1 MNHLTLKK
9 TPVVFVPGLFG
20 SMSNTIVPG
29 TGGWSFGLAGMVY
42 EPFVLM
48 LETMGYRRGENLFI
62 CFYDWSQRIEHS
74 AKEYLTKTVEQAKK
88 KTGADK
94 VNIVCH
100 SMGGLVSRAYVQSKK
115 YKDDVDQL
123 IILCTPNA
131 GSAPNYSYWTG
142 GELPLNAPSKFN
154 FVHFYMKM
162 YLAYLSKR
170 YKSNKIEVIHQH
182 FKGLKDIMPGSD
194 FGNYLI
200 MNTKGCCRRFVDY
213 PTMKTQNPWLDQLN
227 LERAVIQERNIQVTL
242 IAGTNEETIKYL
254 EVVPSQ
260 SIIQWA
266 DGKVTG
272 AAYTNSGDGDA
283 ALESVFFLD
292 GDQYTVDG
300 THVETLY
307 KSESILRSKLR
318 R

>member
-1 MNHLTLKK
+1 MSHLPLKR

-20 SMSNTIVPG
+20 SMSDVIVPG

-48 LETMGYRRGENLFI
+48 LETMGYRRNHNLFI
-62 CFYDWSQRIEHS
+62 CYYDWSQRIEHS
-74 AKEYLTKTVEQAKK
+74 ASHYLTKTIAQAKE
-88 KTGADK
+88 KTGADQ

-100 SMGGLVSRAYVQSKK
+100 SMGGLVSRAYVQSST
-115 YKDDVDQL
+115 YKNDVGQL

-131 GSAPNYSYWTG
+131 GSPPNYSYWTG
-142 GELPLNAPSKFN
+142 GELPLSSPGKFN

-162 YLAYLSKR
+162 YLNYLSKR
-170 YKSNKIEVIHQH
+170 YKSNKIEVIHTH
-182 FKGLKDIMPGSD
+182 FKGLQDIMPCTD
-194 FGNYLI
+194 YGNYLI
-200 MNTKGCCRRFVDY
+200 MNNNGYRSFVDY
-213 PTMKTQNPWLDQLN
+213 SSMKTQNQWLDQLN
-227 LERAVIQERNIQVTL
+227 ANRGLIQKRNIDVTL
-242 IAGTNEETIKYL
+242 IAGTEEETIKYL

-266 DGKVTG
+266 DGKVKG
-272 AAYTNSGDGDA
+272 AAYTNIGDGDA
-283 ALESVFFLD
+283 VLDSVFLLD
-292 GDQYTVDG
+292 GDQYTVEG

-318 R
+318 Q

>member
-1 MNHLTLKK
+1 MNHLSLKK

-20 SMSNTIVPG
+20 SMSDVIIPG
-29 TGGWSFGLAGMVY
+29 TGSWGFGLAGMVY

-48 LETMGYRRGENLFI
+48 LETMGYRRNHNLFV

-74 AKEYLTKTVEQAKK
+74 ASHYLKKTIEQAKQV
-88 KTGADK
+88 TGSDK
-94 VNIVCH
+94 VNLISH
-100 SMGGLVSRAYVQSKK
+100 SMGGLVTRAYVQGKE

-131 GSAPNYSYWTG
+131 GSPPNYSYWTG
-142 GELPLNAPSKFN
+142 GELPLNAPTQFN

-170 YKSNKIEVIHQH
+170 YKSNKIEVIHNH
-182 FKGLKDIMPGSD
+182 FKGLQDIMPCGD
-194 FGNYLI
+194 YGNYLI
-200 MNTKGCCRRFVDY
+200 MNEKGCSRMFVDY
-213 PTMKTQNPWLDQLN
+213 PDMKAQNPWLDQLN
-227 LERAVIQERNIQVTL
+227 AERDIIQERNINVTL
-242 IAGTNEETIKYL
+242 IAGTDEETIRYL

-260 SIIQWA
+260 SIIQWS

-272 AAYTNSGDGDA
+272 AAYTNLGDGDA
-283 ALESVFFLD
+283 AMDSVFLLD
-292 GDQYTVDG
+292 GDQHTLNG
-300 THVETLY
+300 THIETLY

-318 R
+318 Q